1 MEQTMDRVIVYPGAI
16 PLETDLLAT
25 NKNMLIGLSKLAS
38 ALFGSNTLVNGF
50 AVTPTGPASLQVVV
64 APGEIYSLQNVDGTA
79 YSSIAAD
86 TSRSILK
93 QGITL
98 DSATLNCPAPTT
110 TGQSI
115 SYLVQAAYQDV
126 DAIPTVLPYY
136 NASNPSQAYSGPAN
150 NGVAQNTRRNGV
162 AVVSVKT
169 GVSATT
175 GTQTIPAPDVG
186 YVGLYVVT
194 VAFAQTAITSAN
206 IVPAPARP
214 QINSSLHG
222 QNPAFTSSP
231 LVPFATLPGQAAQ
244 LSQIAA
250 VVGQSQNV
258 AMSVP
263 TTSATATLA
272 ADEVIVQTALGGA
285 SFCLASF
292 SRSINLATTGAGGMD
307 VGTVPAAGYVA
318 LYAIYNPAS
327 GASALLGVNAT
338 SAKAPEVYG
347 GANMPAGYTASA
359 LVSVWRVASSKF
371 IAGCQQGRSISFV
384 YVIAANSTS
393 AVASLTAISL
403 SSIIPINAVSCG
415 GFMAV
420 AGINT
425 TNAVV
430 VLASSASG
438 IGQVQAAGN
447 STTGGIQNISG
458 GPVSDMKVITPQT
471 LYWQAK
477 ATTGDF
483 NGGTVY
489 ISSYDF

>member
-1 MEQTMDRVIVYPGAI
+1 MEQTMDRVIIYPGAI

-25 NKNMLIGLSKLAS
+25 NKNALIGLGKLAS
-38 ALFGSNTLVNGF
+38 ALFGSGTLVNGF

-64 APGEIYSLQNVDGTA
+64 APGEIYSLQNIDGTA
-79 YSSIAAD
+79 YGSIAAD
-86 TSRSILK
+86 TSHSIIK

-98 DSATLNCPAPTT
+98 ESVTLNCPAPTT

-115 SYLVQAAYQDV
+115 NYLVQAAYQDV

-175 GTQTIPAPDVG
+175 GTQTTPAPDVG
-186 YVGLYVVT
+186 YVGLYVIA
-194 VAFAQTAITSAN
+194 VAFAQSAITSSN
-206 IVPAPARP
+206 IVPAGSRP

-222 QNPAFTSSP
+222 QNPVFTSSP

-263 TTSATATLA
+263 VTSATATLT

-292 SRSINLATTGAGGMD
+292 SRAINLATTGAGGMD
-307 VGTVPAAGYVA
+307 VGTVPVAGYVA
-318 LYAIYNPAS
+318 LYAIYNPTS
-327 GASALLGVNAT
+327 GVSALLGVNAT

-359 LVSVWRVASSKF
+359 LVSVWRVAASKF
-371 IAGCQQGRSISFV
+371 VAGYQQGRSISFP

-403 SSIIPINAVSCG
+403 SSIIPINAISCG

-430 VLASSASG
+430 VLASTASG
-438 IGQVQAAGN
+438 IGQVQASGN

-458 GPVSDMKVITPQT
+458 GPVSGMKVITAQT